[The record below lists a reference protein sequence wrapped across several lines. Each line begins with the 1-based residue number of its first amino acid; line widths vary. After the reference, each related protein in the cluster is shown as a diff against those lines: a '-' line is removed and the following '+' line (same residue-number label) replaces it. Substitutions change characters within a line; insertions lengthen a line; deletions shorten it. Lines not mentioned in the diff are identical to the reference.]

1 MHSGLVGVTLPVIH
15 HSYFS
20 EILAGVGEA
29 FYEHEIPMVL
39 CPTLHEHDR
48 EVTLLQRLRPRH
60 HRRRAPDPARGV
72 ARRAAAL
79 QEQGYPFVI
88 VDPRLTP
95 DERVPTVSASHLSGA
110 REATEHLLVLGHR
123 RIAAI
128 TGPHGWIA
136 TEERLR
142 GYRGALGEAGIT
154 PDPAL
159 QIDSNF
165 RDNGGRA
172 ATQQLLALPDPP
184 TAIFA
189 FNDMMAI
196 GALQAA
202 RQCGLRVPEDISVVG
217 FDDTY
222 EASIMYPALTT
233 VRQPLAEMGR
243 MAVAQLVRLLQSQR
257 IEALH
262 VELATKL
269 GRPRHHR
276 AFLITRRDVSLLS
289 GVTSPLSYAKTTICT
304 RSRRSSLAR
313 IRPTCDL
320 TVASDSTSRSAISAF
335 ERLRATSSSTSR
347 SRAVSC
353 SSRSR

>member
-1 MHSGLVGVTLPVIH
+1 MADITTAENGNNHGRRLTIRDIARLAGVSPATVSRVINGRPEVSEPVREKVLQVVAEHGYTVTRPPLTGMHSGLVGVTLPLIH

-20 EILAGVGEA
+20 EILAGIAEA

-48 EVTLLQRLRPRH
+48 EVTLLQRLRHGTTDGAILILPEESH
-60 HRRRAPDPARGV
+60 DEL
-72 ARRAAAL
+72 AAL

-88 VDPRLTP
+88 VDPRLAP
-95 DERVPTVSASHLSGA
+95 DERAPTVSASHLSGA
-110 REATEHLLVLGHR
+110 REATGHLLRLGHR

-172 ATQQLLALPDPP
+172 ATQELLALPERP

-189 FNDMMAI
+189 FNDMLAI
-196 GALQAA
+196 GALQAI
-202 RQCGLRVPEDISVVG
+202 RQHGLRVPEDISVVG

-243 MAVAQLVRLLQSQR
+243 MAVAQLVRLLQNQR

-262 VELATKL
+262 VELATRL
-269 GRPRHHR
+269 VV
-276 AFLITRRDVSLLS
+276 RD
-289 GVTSPLSYAKTTICT
+289 TTGPPPD
-304 RSRRSSLAR
+304 RS
-313 IRPTCDL
+313 
-320 TVASDSTSRSAISAF
+320 
-335 ERLRATSSSTSR
+335 
-347 SRAVSC
+347 
-353 SSRSR
+353 

>member
-1 MHSGLVGVTLPVIH
+1 MAESSQQLDNGRGANGRLTIRDIARLAGVSPATVSRVINGRPEVSDSVREAVLKVVNEHGYTGSRPAGMHSGLVGVTLPLIH

-20 EILAGVGEA
+20 EILAGVSEA

-48 EVTLLQRLRPRH
+48 EVTLLQRLRHGTTDGAILILPEESPEELAVLH
-60 HRRRAPDPARGV
+60 
-72 ARRAAAL
+72 
-79 QEQGYPFVI
+79 EQGYPFVI
-88 VDPRLTP
+88 VDPRSQP

-110 REATEHLLVLGHR
+110 REVTEHLLKLGHR

-128 TGPHGWIA
+128 TGPSGWIA

-159 QIDSNF
+159 QVESDFNDS
-165 RDNGGRA
+165 GGRQ

-184 TAIFA
+184 TAIFG
-189 FNDMMAI
+189 FNDMLAI

-202 RQCGLRVPEDISVVG
+202 RQHGLRVPEDISVVG
-217 FDDTY
+217 FDDTF
-222 EASIMYPALTT
+222 EASIVQPMLTT

-269 GRPRHHR
+269 VVRE
-276 AFLITRRDVSLLS
+276 
-289 GVTSPLSYAKTTICT
+289 
-304 RSRRSSLAR
+304 
-313 IRPTCDL
+313 
-320 TVASDSTSRSAISAF
+320 STAPAP
-335 ERLRATSSSTSR
+335 
-347 SRAVSC
+347 
-353 SSRSR
+353 

>member
-1 MHSGLVGVTLPVIH
+1 MMCVAEITSTTNGNGHGRPTIRDIATLAGVSPATVSRVINGRPEVSEAVREKVLRVVAENGYTVTRPTLAGMHTGLVGVTLPLIH

-29 FYEHEIPMVL
+29 FYEHELPMVL

-48 EVTLLQRLRPRH
+48 EVTLLQRLRHGTTDGAILILPEESQEEL
-60 HRRRAPDPARGV
+60 
-72 ARRAAAL
+72 AAL
-79 QEQGYPFVI
+79 REQGYPFVI
-88 VDPRLTP
+88 VDPRMTP

-110 REATEHLLVLGHR
+110 REATEHLLRLGHR

-142 GYRGALGEAGIT
+142 GYRGALGEAGIA

-165 RDNGGRA
+165 RDNGGRL
-172 ATQQLLALPDPP
+172 ATSALLSLPDPP

-189 FNDMMAI
+189 FNDMLAI
-196 GALQAA
+196 GALQAI
-202 RQCGLRVPEDISVVG
+202 RQHGLRVPQDISVVG

-222 EASIMYPALTT
+222 EASIVHPALTT

-243 MAVAQLVRLLQSQR
+243 MAVAQLVRLLQNQR

-269 GRPRHHR
+269 VVRESTGPAPR
-276 AFLITRRDVSLLS
+276 
-289 GVTSPLSYAKTTICT
+289 
-304 RSRRSSLAR
+304 
-313 IRPTCDL
+313 
-320 TVASDSTSRSAISAF
+320 
-335 ERLRATSSSTSR
+335 
-347 SRAVSC
+347 
-353 SSRSR
+353 

>member
-1 MHSGLVGVTLPVIH
+1 MRFVPEMTQQTENGSGSHGRLTIRDIAKLAGVSPATVSRVINGRPEVSDAVREAVLKVVNEHGYTAARPAGTPSGLVGVTLPLIH

-20 EILAGVGEA
+20 EILAGVSEA
-29 FYEHEIPMVL
+29 FYEHGLPMVL

-48 EVTLLQRLRPRH
+48 EVTLLQRLRHGTTDGAILILPEESH
-60 HRRRAPDPARGV
+60 EEL
-72 ARRAAAL
+72 AAL
-79 QEQGYPFVI
+79 HEQGYPFVI
-88 VDPRLTP
+88 VDPRTQP

-110 REATEHLLVLGHR
+110 RDATAHLLALGHR

-128 TGPHGWIA
+128 TGPTGWIA
-136 TEERLR
+136 TDERLR

-159 QIDSNF
+159 QVESDFNDS
-165 RDNGGRA
+165 GGRR
-172 ATQQLLALPDPP
+172 ATEQLLALPDPP

-189 FNDMMAI
+189 FNDMLAI

-202 RQCGLRVPEDISVVG
+202 RHRGLRVPEDISVVG
-217 FDDTY
+217 FDDTF
-222 EASIMYPALTT
+222 EATIVNPMLTT

-269 GRPRHHR
+269 IVRESSGPRVRP
-276 AFLITRRDVSLLS
+276 
-289 GVTSPLSYAKTTICT
+289 
-304 RSRRSSLAR
+304 
-313 IRPTCDL
+313 
-320 TVASDSTSRSAISAF
+320 
-335 ERLRATSSSTSR
+335 
-347 SRAVSC
+347 
-353 SSRSR
+353 